1 MYQEGSMWWGMHNYG
16 GGGWFL
22 LLIGLVIIGLIVWV
36 IVASSRGSH
45 GMGMGMGQPRG
56 QAPLDIA
63 KERYAKGEITKE
75 QFEDIKK
82 GLQ

>member
-1 MYQEGSMWWGMHNYG
+1 MWGNMHQYNG
-16 GGGWFL
+16 GGLFL
-22 LLIGLVIIGLIVWV
+22 FIIGLLIIGLIVWG
-36 IVASSRGSH
+36 IIAISRGGRHMS
-45 GMGMGMGQPRG
+45 MGMGQMRG

-75 QFEDIKK
+75 QFDEIKK

>member
-1 MYQEGSMWWGMHNYG
+1 MRMPGYG
-16 GGGWFL
+16 GEHIFL
-22 LLIGLVIIGLIVWV
+22 FIVGLLIIGLLVWG
-36 IVASSRGSH
+36 IIAISRGGGRH
-45 GMGMGMGQPRG
+45 MGMGPMHG

-75 QFEDIKK
+75 QFDEIKK